1 MYHTAFVV
9 FRTWTPIR
17 KQSFHMD
24 CVLCSSALIINSM
37 LMALTGKLCCAHTT
51 GVALYS
57 NSESSVVSYKSHTR
71 VHPQQYAS
79 TLLVAFI
86 CVAAFIFRV
95 FIYHLSFCHPFYRRH
110 VFFFFYFLLV
120 LAYSRSLSLALTT
133 SISVWVV
140 QLFASRL
147 TTRPSFQLW
156 WNNLI

>member
-9 FRTWTPIR
+9 FRTWIPIR

-79 TLLVAFI
+79 TLLVALI

-120 LAYSRSLSLALTT
+120 LAYSRSLSLSRSHHLHLCLGR
-133 SISVWVV
+133 SVVRQSTDHPTVV
-140 QLFASRL
+140 PAMME
-147 TTRPSFQLW
+147 
-156 WNNLI
+156 